1 MQNRL
6 TEADSCAI
14 IEDDGEIR
22 PRLKIYVHEPRL
34 SAGKEDR
41 MLPIA
46 IQLYTVRDQAAAD
59 FEGTLKAIKAMGYEG
74 VEFAGLHGKTP
85 AEVKALCE
93 EIGLTPISAHV
104 AYYEMMS
111 DPKGVLSAY
120 AEIGCKYVAIPY
132 LTPECR
138 PGSEGFAKVV
148 ENAEML
154 GRVARELGMT
164 LLYHNHDFEFEK
176 IDGKYALEVL
186 YDTVPADLLQTE
198 LDTCWVRVGGEEPA
212 AYVRKFSG
220 RAPVVHLKDYA
231 GGKSD
236 HMYELIG
243 IESEAATEE
252 SPFEFRPVGLGV
264 QNIPAIIAAAE
275 DAGTEWLVV
284 EQDQPSMGLDP
295 LQCAERAIG
304 YLRSL

>member
-1 MQNRL
+1 
-6 TEADSCAI
+6 
-14 IEDDGEIR
+14 
-22 PRLKIYVHEPRL
+22 
-34 SAGKEDR
+34 

-46 IQLYTVRDQAAAD
+46 IQLYSVRDEAAAD
-59 FEGTLKAIKAMGYEG
+59 LRGTLEAIKAMGYDG
-74 VEFAGLHGKTP
+74 VEFAGLHGYAP
-85 AEVKALCE
+85 ADIKAMCA

-104 AYYEMMS
+104 PYYDMVA
-111 DPKGVLSAY
+111 DPKGVLADY
-120 AEIGCKYVAIPY
+120 AAIGCEYVAIPY

-138 PGSEGFAKVV
+138 PGTDGFVKVV

-154 GRVARELGMT
+154 GKAAKELGMY

-186 YDTVPADLLQTE
+186 YDTVPADLLGTE

-231 GGKSD
+231 GGKSE

-243 IESEAATEE
+243 IESEEKAVEE
-252 SPFEFRPVGLGV
+252 NPFEFRPVGSGV
-264 QNIPAIIAAAE
+264 QDMPAILAAAE
-275 DAGTEWLVV
+275 FAGAKWVVV
-284 EQDQPSMGLDP
+284 EQDQPSMGLKP
-295 LQCAERAIG
+295 LECAKKSIE
-304 YLRSL
+304 YLKGL

>member
-1 MQNRL
+1 
-6 TEADSCAI
+6 
-14 IEDDGEIR
+14 
-22 PRLKIYVHEPRL
+22 
-34 SAGKEDR
+34 

-74 VEFAGLHGKTP
+74 VEFAGLCGKTP

-93 EIGLTPISAHV
+93 TIGLTPISAHV
-104 AYYEMMS
+104 AYYEMLG
-111 DPKGVLSAY
+111 DPKGVLAAY

-138 PGSEGFAKVV
+138 PGSDGFTKVV

-154 GRVARELGMT
+154 GKIAKDLGMT

-186 YDTVPADLLQTE
+186 YDTVPAELLQTE

-212 AYVRKFSG
+212 AYVKKFAG

-243 IESEAATEE
+243 IESEEKAVEE
-252 SPFEFRPVGLGV
+252 NPFEFRPVGFGV
-264 QNIPAIIAAAE
+264 QDMPAIIQAAE
-275 DAGTEWLVV
+275 DAGAGWLVV

-295 LQCAERAIG
+295 MQCAEKAIG

>member
-1 MQNRL
+1 
-6 TEADSCAI
+6 
-14 IEDDGEIR
+14 
-22 PRLKIYVHEPRL
+22 
-34 SAGKEDR
+34 

-74 VEFAGLHGKTP
+74 VEFAGLHGKTA
-85 AEVKALCE
+85 AEVKALCA

-104 AYYEMMS
+104 PYYDMIA
-111 DPKGVLSAY
+111 DPKGVLSDY
-120 AEIGCKYVAIPY
+120 AEIGCRYVAIPY

-138 PGSEGFAKVV
+138 PGTDGFAKVV

-154 GRVARELGMT
+154 GKVARELGMT

-231 GGKSD
+231 GGKSE

-243 IESEAATEE
+243 IEFEDAKPEE
-252 SPFEFRPVGLGV
+252 NPFEFRPVGFGV
-264 QNIPAIIAAAE
+264 QDMPAIIKAAE
-275 DAGTEWLVV
+275 DAGAKWLVV

-295 LQCAERAIG
+295 MQCAEKAIG